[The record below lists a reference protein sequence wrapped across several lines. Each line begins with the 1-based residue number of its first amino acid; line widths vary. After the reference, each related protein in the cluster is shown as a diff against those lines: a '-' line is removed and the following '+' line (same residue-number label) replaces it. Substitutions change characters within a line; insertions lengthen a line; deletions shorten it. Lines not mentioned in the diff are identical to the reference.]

1 MKATLHHNK
10 TQLGLLLANI
20 LFLVVWTTL
29 QFIDD
34 VYAQPWVG
42 AIFELVWL
50 PVIALVF
57 FAAIISLFFAIK
69 QKLSLR
75 SAYVYL
81 FLLSLILIYLLIR

>member
-10 TQLGLLLANI
+10 IQLWLLLANI

-34 VYAQPWVG
+34 VYTRPWVG

-57 FAAIISLFFAIK
+57 LAAITSLFFVIK

-75 SAYVYL
+75 SGYLYL